1 MTVYVLDCITYHHG
15 QVGVQKNKKRKTKKG
30 GTWRTQHSVTGDQVD
45 HSTTRNEVVPVATMV
60 LDSPRGVVSRVVEV
74 W

>member
-1 MTVYVLDCITYHHG
+1 MVHVLELH
-15 QVGVQKNKKRKTKKG
+15 NMSPWSSWRSAKKRG
-30 GTWRTQHSVTGDQVD
+30 GILGAGDQVD

-60 LDSPRGVVSRVVEV
+60 LDSPRGVVSRVVGV